1 MQTTQFD
8 HFYPYQEM
16 TDFLLECEREFPAK
30 FRLISLADT
39 AQGRKIWL
47 AEITDFSTM
56 SESQSRSAYYVQAG
70 LHAEEG
76 AGTTAALHWIEM
88 LLTQTAANQMCIRDS
103 PIPFSY
109 DIEYMFLFLCFCF
122 II

>member
-8 HFYPYQEM
+8 HFYSYQEM

-47 AEITDFSTM
+47 AEITDFSTDVRITEPQCLLC
-56 SESQSRSAYYVQAG
+56 SGRTACRRGCRYNRSF
-70 LHAEEG
+70 
-76 AGTTAALHWIEM
+76 AL
-88 LLTQTAANQMCIRDS
+88 D
-103 PIPFSY
+103 
-109 DIEYMFLFLCFCF
+109 
-122 II
+122 